1 MKDWDLELRTLEQQ
15 KQNEEAAARLA
26 LVADEITELA
36 ELENEFTIA
45 GTELDQHKQT
55 LSEVTAK
62 NSPLITEL
70 SQRLSELK
78 SAISE
83 IDVGMYL
90 QGVAINNSSLEAVKQ
105 QTLVN
110 ELAANK
116 DNGDLEFARYMA
128 ARQTLIELERVR
140 DTDKEK
146 LKNLTDRFY
155 DLKAIPDV
163 ANLDRKILELKNEA
177 LELQTRVSNV
187 ELDRRQINTRM
198 NFLRTIIAKNT
209 A

>member
-1 MKDWDLELRTLEQQ
+1 MNWNEELTRLETV

-26 LVADEITELA
+26 LVADEISELQ
-36 ELENEFTIA
+36 ELETEFTIA

-83 IDVGMYL
+83 IDVDMYL

-110 ELAANK
+110 ELEINK
-116 DNGDLEFARYMA
+116 ENGDLEFARYIVA
-128 ARQTLIELERVR
+128 TKTLIELERVR

-155 DLKAIPDV
+155 ELKAIPDV
-163 ANLDRKILELKNEA
+163 ANLDRKIRELKTEGLNA
-177 LELQTRVSNV
+177 QTRVANA
-187 ELDRRQINTRM
+187 ELDRRAMNARM
-198 NFLRTIIAKNT
+198 MFLRVTIAKN
-209 A
+209 AA